1 MWFSGLDWRPYAG
14 HGNEPAPG
22 EQAISADTRADV
34 GAVAPQPAVVPLRTP
49 FELSRLTTRIL
60 FGTLMGGAGAGI
72 ILAGGWVFTAVIC
85 LVVYQASQEFYGFV
99 TSKVLT
105 CTRLLSK
112 LPAPRIVCCTL
123 ATLCYSCDVYD
134 LKSSA
139 PLWRFDRE
147 LEVTASPEGVAQRSG
162 S

>member
-1 MWFSGLDWRPYAG
+1 M
-14 HGNEPAPG
+14 
-22 EQAISADTRADV
+22 
-34 GAVAPQPAVVPLRTP
+34 VPLRTP

-105 CTRLLSK
+105 CACHFCST
-112 LPAPRIVCCTL
+112 PAPAR
-123 ATLCYSCDVYD
+123 
-134 LKSSA
+134 K
-139 PLWRFDRE
+139 F
-147 LEVTASPEGVAQRSG
+147 
-162 S
+162 

>member
-1 MWFSGLDWRPYAG
+1 MPQRLALVAFVRGKVLSQQL
-14 HGNEPAPG
+14 G

-99 TSKVLT
+99 TSKVWT
-105 CTRLLSK
+105 CARFPCN
-112 LPAPRIVCCTL
+112 LPAPAQC
-123 ATLCYSCDVYD
+123 A
-134 LKSSA
+134 A
-139 PLWRFDRE
+139 PLRPSA
-147 LEVTASPEGVAQRSG
+147 TAVAPT
-162 S
+162 